1 MTSASTAADRLL
13 ALAARVPDAPAV
25 VEGMRVYS
33 YGELAERAAAFA
45 TVFADGPRR
54 RVLIASEK
62 GFQAYAAM
70 FGSLLAGATY
80 APVNVASTSARLET
94 ICASFEPDTIVADAN
109 LVGTLAP
116 FAAARAIA
124 PDAPLPDGTI
134 EARASEAIA
143 HSDIA
148 YVIFTSGS
156 TGAPKGVAIPRPALD
171 HYVDWIGPAMGL
183 APGDRMSQHPN
194 IGFDLSVLDIYG
206 ALCHGAALYPFV
218 DRGARLLPARKVRE
232 DRLTVWNSV
241 PSVLSIM
248 ETARELDAAHLES
261 VRLFTFCGEVLRRDH
276 VAKLFAARPDA
287 IVLNTYGPTEATV
300 AMTCRRFTIDD
311 WERACTS
318 SAPFGEAIGEM
329 RLDLVGGD
337 HSDEGEMVIS
347 GPQLAAGYW
356 NDPALTAEKFRDH
369 TRDDGRVVKAFFTGD
384 YAERR
389 EGETYFLGRRDDM
402 VKVRG
407 HRMHVGAVSQ
417 ALEKVGWPVSFAFEQ
432 GGQLFAIVE
441 AVAGKAFDQG
451 KVAAD
456 LSGLLESYSV
466 PSEIRCV
473 DTLPKNQ
480 NDKIDGPRVRAMFER
495 ATLSRG

>member
-1 MTSASTAADRLL
+1 MTSAPTAVDRLL

-25 VEGMRVYS
+25 MENARVFS
-33 YGELAERAAAFA
+33 YAELASRAAAFA
-45 TVFADGPRR
+45 AAFAEGPRR
-54 RVLIASEK
+54 RVLIAIEK

-70 FGSLLAGATY
+70 FGSLMAGATY
-80 APVNVASTSARLET
+80 APVNVASTQARLET
-94 ICASFEPDTIVADAN
+94 ICASFEPDTIVAAAP
-109 LVGTLAP
+109 LGATLAP
-116 FAAARAIA
+116 FANARLIG
-124 PDAPLPDGTI
+124 PDAHLPGGGIDG
-134 EARASEAIA
+134 RAAEET
-143 HSDIA
+143 A

-206 ALCHGAALYPFV
+206 ALCHGAALHPFV

-318 SAPFGEAIGEM
+318 SAPFGDAIGAM
-329 RLDLVGGD
+329 RLDLVGGQNLGGNEA
-337 HSDEGEMVIS
+337 SEGEMVIS
-347 GPQLAAGYW
+347 GPQLATGYW
-356 NDPALTAEKFRDH
+356 KDPGLTAEKFRDH
-369 TRDDGRVVKAFFTGD
+369 TLDDGRVVKAFFTGD

-389 EGETYFLGRRDDM
+389 DGETYFLGRRDDM

-407 HRMHVGAVSQ
+407 HRMHVGAVTQ
-417 ALEKVGWPVSFAFEQ
+417 ALERIGWPVSYAFEK
-432 GGQLFAIVE
+432 GGQLLAIVE

-451 KVAAD
+451 QVAAD
-456 LSGLLESYSV
+456 LSTLLESYSV
-466 PSEIRCV
+466 PSEIRCT
-473 DTLPKNQ
+473 DALPKNQ
-480 NDKIDGPRVRAMFER
+480 NDKIDGVRVRAMFMSR
-495 ATLSRG
+495 A

>member
-1 MTSASTAADRLL
+1 MPSVVDRLL
-13 ALAARVPDAPAV
+13 NVAANVPDAPAV
-25 VEGMRVYS
+25 VEDLRVFS
-33 YGELAERAAAFA
+33 YAELAERAAAFA
-45 TVFADGPRR
+45 GIFAQGPRR
-54 RVLIASEK
+54 RVLIVAEK

-70 FGSLLAGATY
+70 FGSLMAGATY
-80 APVNVASTSARLET
+80 APVAVDATQLRLQT
-94 ICASFEPDTIVADAN
+94 ISASFEPDTIVAHPALAASLTPPIDA
-109 LVGTLAP
+109 
-116 FAAARAIA
+116 RIIA
-124 PDAPLPDGTI
+124 PDEKLVSQAPDSRSPD
-134 EARASEAIA
+134 
-143 HSDIA
+143 DIA

-156 TGAPKGVAIPRPALD
+156 TGAPKGVAVPRTGLD

-206 ALCHGAALYPFV
+206 ALCHGAALHPFI
-218 DRGARLLPARKVRE
+218 DRGSRLLPARKVQN
-232 DRLTVWNSV
+232 DRITVWNSV

-300 AMTCRRFTIDD
+300 AMTCRRFTVDD
-311 WERACTS
+311 WDRACST
-318 SAPFGEAIGEM
+318 SAPFGEAIGDM

-337 HSDEGEMVIS
+337 DGDEGEIVIS
-347 GPQLAAGYW
+347 GPQLARFYW

-369 TRDDGRVVKAFFTGD
+369 TLPDGRVVKAFFTGD
-384 YAERR
+384 YARR
-389 EGETYFLGRRDDM
+389 SEGDTYFLGRRDDM

-417 ALEKVGWPVSFAFEQ
+417 ALEKIGWPTAVAFEK
-432 GGQLFAIVE
+432 GGQLFAAVE
-441 AVAGKAFDQG
+441 RVQGRTFDQAE
-451 KVAAD
+451 VIAE

-466 PSEIRCV
+466 PSEIRCF
-473 DTLPKNQ
+473 DAMPKNQ
-480 NDKIDGPRVRAMFER
+480 NDKIDGAKVRAMFESGSTR
-495 ATLSRG
+495 

>member
-1 MTSASTAADRLL
+1 MTSGSTAADRML
-13 ALAARVPDAPAV
+13 ALVASAPDAPAV
-25 VEGMRVYS
+25 VEGARTYS
-33 YGELAERAAAFA
+33 YAELAARAAVFAAAFA
-45 TVFADGPRR
+45 EGSRR
-54 RVLIASEK
+54 RVLIATEK

-70 FGSLLAGATY
+70 FGSLLSGATY
-80 APVNVASTSARLET
+80 APVNVASTPGRLET
-94 ICASFEPDTIVADAN
+94 ISASFEPDTIVADAP
-109 LVGTLAP
+109 LAETLAR
-116 FAAARAIA
+116 FASARVIA
-124 PDAPLPDGTI
+124 PDAPLPAG
-134 EARASEAIA
+134 AID
-143 HSDIA
+143 HRTPETVA

-183 APGDRMSQHPN
+183 AAGDRMSQHPN

-206 ALCHGAALYPFV
+206 ALCHGAALHPFV
-218 DRGARLLPARKVRE
+218 DRGARLLPARKVQA

-287 IVLNTYGPTEATV
+287 VVLNTYGPTEATV

-311 WERACTS
+311 WERACTP

-347 GPQLAAGYW
+347 GPQLAVGYW
-356 NDPALTAEKFRDH
+356 NDPGLTTEKFRDH
-369 TRDDGRVVKAFFTGD
+369 TLDDGRVVTAFYTGD

-389 EGETYFLGRRDDM
+389 DGENYFLGRRDDM

-417 ALEKVGWPVSFAFEQ
+417 ALEKIGWPVSFAFEQ

-441 AVAGKAFDQG
+441 AVAGRPFDQG
-451 KVAAD
+451 QVAGD

-473 DTLPKNQ
+473 DALPKNQ
-480 NDKIDGPRVRAMFER
+480 NDKIDGPRVRAMFGR
-495 ATLSRG
+495 ATAARS

>member
-13 ALAARVPDAPAV
+13 ALAANVPDAPAV
-25 VEGMRVYS
+25 VDGARAHTYA
-33 YGELAERAAAFA
+33 ELAERAASFA
-45 TVFADGPRR
+45 AVFAEGPRR
-54 RVLIASEK
+54 RVLIAVEK

-80 APVNVASTSARLET
+80 APVNVASTSGRLET
-94 ICASFEPDTIVADAN
+94 ICASFEPDTIIAD
-109 LVGTLAP
+109 AP
-116 FAAARAIA
+116 FAERLAPLASARVIA
-124 PDAPLPDGTI
+124 PDAPLPCGAID
-134 EARASEAIA
+134 ARAPEA
-143 HSDIA
+143 IA

-206 ALCHGAALYPFV
+206 ALCHGAALHPFI

-261 VRLFTFCGEVLRRDH
+261 VRLFTFCGEILRRNH

-311 WERACTS
+311 WDPACAT
-318 SAPFGEAIGEM
+318 SAPFGEPIGAM

-337 HSDEGEMVIS
+337 DRSEGEMVIS

-356 NDPALTAEKFRDH
+356 KDPALTAEKFRDH
-369 TRDDGRVVKAFFTGD
+369 TLDDGRVVTAFFTGD
-384 YAERR
+384 FAERR
-389 EGETYFLGRRDDM
+389 DGETYFLGRRDDM

-417 ALEKVGWPVSFAFEQ
+417 ALEKIGWPVSFAFEQ

-441 AVAGKAFDQG
+441 AVAGKPFDQG
-451 KVAAD
+451 QVATD
-456 LSGLLESYSV
+456 LSGLLESYSI

-473 DTLPKNQ
+473 DALPKNQ
-480 NDKIDGPRVRAMFER
+480 NDKIDGPQVRAMFGR
-495 ATLSRG
+495 ALSTRS